1 MSDALQWSEEG
12 ISDIFDISHV
22 VLSQASSLAKNLLYT
37 SALAKANECGQS
49 QKSVSE
55 LKMGETTE
63 YYSWIKSSTGHLSRA
78 GNSVY
83 LGSGAANQK
92 KAQEPKTQEEGKKE
106 EMGREKNKRRGVGRE
121 KKKRRGVR
129 GEEIGKKDQTNIR
142 TQKKQGGI

>member
-1 MSDALQWSEEG
+1 MHFAAG
-12 ISDIFDISHV
+12 IKRIV
-22 VLSQASSLAKNLLYT
+22 R
-37 SALAKANECGQS
+37 G
-49 QKSVSE
+49 
-55 LKMGETTE
+55 
-63 YYSWIKSSTGHLSRA
+63 RA

-83 LGSGAANQK
+83 LGSGAASQK

-106 EMGREKNKRRGVGRE
+106 EMGRE

>member
-1 MSDALQWSEEG
+1 MALPYAQGSLAFFFASDPAYWPGVLLRGAGGLSDALQWTTEG

-63 YYSWIKSSTGHLSRA
+63 YYSWIKSSTGHQR
-78 GNSVY
+78 
-83 LGSGAANQK
+83 QR
-92 KAQEPKTQEEGKKE
+92 Q
-106 EMGREKNKRRGVGRE
+106 
-121 KKKRRGVR
+121 
-129 GEEIGKKDQTNIR
+129 
-142 TQKKQGGI
+142 